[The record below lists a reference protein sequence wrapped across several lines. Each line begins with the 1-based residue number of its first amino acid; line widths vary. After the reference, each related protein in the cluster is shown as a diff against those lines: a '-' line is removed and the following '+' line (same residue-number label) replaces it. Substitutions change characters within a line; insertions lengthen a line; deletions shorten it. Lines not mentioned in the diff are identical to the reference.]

1 MMPIQ
6 QTFALT
12 GCLVLTFVATPVAAQ
27 SDFFFFGQDDHAQH
41 NAHGKQH
48 GENAGQ
54 VSDFNPSLPE
64 GMTLD
69 EVLDR
74 AAQPSPFAPPV
85 SDNDIYTFI
94 LLEQIEYRLPEDGAE
109 RLGWEGQGWIGYDYD
124 KLWWK
129 TEGEYEFEGTD
140 SGEAE
145 NDLLYSRLITP
156 FWNLQFGVQYANAW
170 GAGNESDTWS
180 GVIAL
185 QGLAPGSFEVDTSLY
200 LSENADVTLATEL
213 EYNIRITQRLILQ
226 PRMEFTL
233 SAQDIPSQGIGA
245 GLTSTNLDLRL
256 QYEIERRFTPYI
268 GVRYS
273 FLSGET
279 ADMAAAMGND
289 REQLFLVA
297 GLRRAF

>member
-6 QTFALT
+6 KTFALT
-12 GCLVLTFVATPVAAQ
+12 GCLVLTLAATPVAAQ
-27 SDFFFFGQDDHAQH
+27 SDFFGQEDHDQH
-41 NAHGKQH
+41 NAHDKQH
-48 GENAGQ
+48 VNHASQ
-54 VSDFNPSLPE
+54 IRDLNPSLPE

-69 EVLDR
+69 EVLDLS
-74 AAQPSPFAPPV
+74 AQPSPFAPPV

-156 FWNLQFGVQYANAW
+156 FWNLQFGVQYANTW

-233 SAQDIPSQGIGA
+233 AAQDIPSQGIGA

-297 GLRRAF
+297 GLRWAF